1 MYNGRFSTSALLH
14 WLRGRALSFVY
25 AGRGFALL
33 CLAQPNF
40 RIHLVASFCAI
51 ALGWFFA
58 ISTIEWLVLVLTIT
72 VVLTTEGLN
81 TVLERVIDLSQP
93 GRHPIARDAKDLA
106 AAAVL
111 LASTGAL
118 IVGVMLFGP
127 RLVRLLVG

>member
-1 MYNGRFSTSALLH
+1 MSKGRFTAAVFFV
-14 WLRGRALSFVY
+14 WLRRRAMSFVY
-25 AGRGFALL
+25 AGRGLALL

-40 RIHLVASFCAI
+40 RIHLVLTFCAI

-58 ISTIEWLVLVLTIT
+58 ISTIEWVVLVLTIT

-81 TVLERVIDLSQP
+81 TVLEKVIDLYQP

-111 LASTGAL
+111 VASTGAL

-127 RLVRLLVG
+127 RLARLL